1 MSKERN
7 LILMRNK
14 RWMSLL
20 LCGIMLLTAGCTKED
35 AASSEPKETAATTVT
50 TAETTE
56 TTLVTEE
63 TVPPDRDR
71 TDVDVETEHILDDA
85 GVLDAAVHDTLNVR
99 AAWLAKTFRL
109 RVCVVIADTL
119 EGMKPAD
126 YAAHCFSELY
136 PKENNGVLLLIN
148 NESGEDCLYTKG
160 TAKQYMAGLSEM
172 ICARIAK
179 DLAGGDY
186 QTAVEYVFSQIE
198 LACPEHI
205 FDECGALTAEEAKDL
220 ETQADQLTADGR
232 PVFVILTDGTVSAE
246 DAQKLLA
253 EIAKDE
259 SAALLMINPN
269 EEMIAAALSGELRDA
284 VSNTALGAA
293 LDRTDAA
300 LKNTSVAAACVRF
313 MDSVANFGA

>member
-1 MSKERN
+1 
-7 LILMRNK
+7 MRNK
-14 RWMSLL
+14 RWMILL
-20 LCGIMLLTAGCTKED
+20 LCSAMLLAAGCTKAD
-35 AASSEPKETAATTVT
+35 AESSKAEETTTAAVTTEATTVT
-50 TAETTE
+50 TI
-56 TTLVTEE
+56 VTEE

-136 PKENNGVLLLIN
+136 PKADNGILLLIN
-148 NESGEDCLYTKG
+148 NESGEDCVYTKG
-160 TAKQYMAGLSEM
+160 TAKQHMAGLSEM

-205 FDECGALTAEEAKDL
+205 FDECGALTAEEVKDL
-220 ETQADQLTADGR
+220 EAQADRLTADGR

-253 EIAKDE
+253 EIGNAE

-269 EEMIAAALSGELRDA
+269 EEMIAASLSGELRDA

-300 LKNTSVAAACVRF
+300 LRNTSAAAACVRF